1 MAKSVIFNHVD
12 WVKYKALSK
21 VTRYQSKQVHLDR
34 GCSIGRICTCMIPV
48 YCYILYSL
56 RTDSLTQHQ
65 WSCTHLRLES
75 RNHGYR
81 KELNFEAKRLV
92 TFVCEKT
99 LMTAICNCCFMK
111 MWFSFAIIFSGIT
124 LLYIRYSHTHAVK
137 WVVGFLLVSLF
148 TFTGVLAIDLHAILA
163 TFRDE
168 KGICACW
175 RYWNIK

>member
-1 MAKSVIFNHVD
+1 MKSKGLN
-12 WVKYKALSK
+12 K
-21 VTRYQSKQVHLDR
+21 VTRYQSKQVHPDR
-34 GCSIGRICTCMIPV
+34 GCSIGRRYTCMIPE

-92 TFVCEKT
+92 TFFVCEK
-99 LMTAICNCCFMK
+99 
-111 MWFSFAIIFSGIT
+111 IIFSGIT

-168 KGICACW
+168 KGICA
-175 RYWNIK
+175 Y